1 MPKYCLYGILWI
13 PCGMNLNDNDMR
25 TEVRVTLTDERGEK
39 DNFVAWIN
47 LPREE
52 AIKNYMGKTFNNGPR
67 YEDGKCIEDWMMEV
81 TEVEVLSEKKHD
93 LVELLIGLTYGYE
106 PVNVKGEGYRVSR
119 LSALNRDPMI
129 FDAFAKYHGMERI
142 WLDGV
147 SGYWVDRDNMQDMA
161 YVEGDVLVGDYYRG
175 DVMEREISRAIKA
188 HE

>member
-39 DNFVAWIN
+39 DSYVTWIN

-52 AIKNYMGKTFNNGPR
+52 AIKNYMGKTLNNGPR
-67 YEDGKCIEDWMMEV
+67 YENGKYIEDWMMEV
-81 TEVEVLSEKKHD
+81 TEVEVLREVKED
-93 LVELLIGLTYGYE
+93 LVKLLIGLTYGCE
-106 PVNVKGEGYRVSR
+106 PVNVEGFGYMVSR

-129 FDAFAKYHGMERI
+129 FDTFAKYNGMERI

-147 SGYWVDRDNMQDMA
+147 SGYWVDRESMQDMR
-161 YVEGDVLVGDYYRG
+161 YVEGDVLVGEYFRE
-175 DVMEREISRAIKA
+175 DVMEREIRRAIEA